1 VNLLHQ
7 VDHLIYATSDLSS
20 GVERVERLL
29 GVRATS
35 GGQHPG
41 RGTRNSLLAL
51 GPACYLEIIAP
62 DPEQPRPA
70 APLWFGIDDL
80 RASRLVTWAAH
91 GSHLERVAAEAKAR
105 GIDLDP
111 VSEGGRRRADGV
123 ALRWTVTNPR
133 AMLGDGLLPFF
144 IDWGSSPHPSTTAAT
159 GATLV
164 DVRAE
169 HPDADR
175 VQEMMR
181 ALGVDL
187 SVTRGS
193 TVALIA
199 TIDGPKG
206 RIELR

>member
-1 VNLLHQ
+1 MNLLHQ
-7 VDHLIYATSDLSS
+7 VDHLIYATFDLSA

-29 GVRATS
+29 GVRATP

-41 RGTRNSLLAL
+41 RGTRNALLAL
-51 GPACYLEIIAP
+51 GPACYLEVIAP

-70 APLWFGIDDL
+70 TPRWFGIDDL

-91 GSHLERVAAEAKAR
+91 GSHLERIAAEAKTR

-133 AMLGDGLLPFF
+133 AMLGDGLVPFF
-144 IDWGSSPHPSTTAAT
+144 IDWGSSPHPSATAAA

-164 DVRAE
+164 DVRAD
-169 HPDADR
+169 HPDAER
-175 VQEMMR
+175 VQATLV
-181 ALGVDL
+181 ALGLDL
-187 SVTRGS
+187 PVTRGS

-206 RIELR
+206 RVELR